1 MQSGFGVGDYFREG
15 GVMAARLTDKQKKKI
30 VADYVEIGSYN
41 AVAKKNGVSN
51 NTVKRLVEADEE
63 MSQKVNDKKKE
74 NTADII
80 NYLETKK
87 AVVCEIIGK
96 GLDVL
101 NDPDKLASANPA
113 QITTALGT
121 LIDKFMGVSRS
132 SPSQAN
138 ANRISLA
145 ELINRP
151 QPNRNI
157 ADFEEVEDE

>member
-1 MQSGFGVGDYFREG
+1 
-15 GVMAARLTDKQKKKI
+15 MAARLTDKQKKKI
-30 VADYVEIGSYN
+30 IADYVEIGSYN
-41 AVAKKNGVSN
+41 AVAKKHKVSAT
-51 NTVKRLVEADEE
+51 TVKKLVLSDAE
-63 MSQKVNDKKKE
+63 SVQKCEQKKEE

-121 LIDKFMGVSRS
+121 LIDKFIGVSRS

-138 ANRISLA
+138 SNRISLA

>member
-1 MQSGFGVGDYFREG
+1 
-15 GVMAARLTDKQKKKI
+15 
-30 VADYVEIGSYN
+30 
-41 AVAKKNGVSN
+41 
-51 NTVKRLVEADEE
+51 
-63 MSQKVNDKKKE
+63 MSQKVNDKKEE

-145 ELINRP
+145 ELINKP

-157 ADFEEVEDE
+157 TDFEEVKDE

>member
-1 MQSGFGVGDYFREG
+1 
-15 GVMAARLTDKQKKKI
+15 MAARLTDKQKKKI